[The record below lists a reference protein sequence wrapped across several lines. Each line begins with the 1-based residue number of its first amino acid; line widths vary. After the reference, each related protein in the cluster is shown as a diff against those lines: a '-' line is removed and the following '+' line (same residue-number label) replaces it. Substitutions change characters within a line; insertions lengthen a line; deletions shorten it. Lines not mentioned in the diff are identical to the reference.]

1 MCPDAPSTSPSARP
15 PGPGDLLR
23 LLAPIHGPMLLA
35 VSAQAVG
42 SLLGLAPLL
51 ILYELARDVLPSLQG
66 EAIETDRVWALAWGL
81 IAVLAAMLAAL
92 SIAAIASHL
101 ADNRLGHH
109 LRRVLIDHLGTIPLG
124 WFDANNSGRVKK
136 AIQDDVAVLHH
147 LVSHGSLDLTTAL
160 VTPAAILMTLCLI
173 DPGLTLVTLLPIG
186 LGLLAYAATQRGAT
200 ASYAAYDRDLGT
212 LNGALVEFVTGIA
225 VIKAFGETGRAHRR
239 FAQAAGRFCDFF
251 HQWVARTTLAAACF
265 ELAISPPAILA
276 CVVVGGGLFAARGWI
291 APIEVLPF
299 VLLGLGLT
307 ASVIR
312 LMYGAEQMRQA
323 LAAAGRISALL
334 AVPRLPEPAPVALPA
349 HWTGRIEF
357 DAVSFSYDGV
367 TAAVRDVTLTLAP
380 GTITALVGPS
390 GAGKSTLARLLPR
403 FADVDR
409 GQIRLDGIDLR
420 LIPTRRLYQ
429 LIGFVFQDVAL
440 LRLSLRDNIRL
451 GQPDAPDTA
460 IEAVARAARIH
471 ERILA
476 LPKGYDSVIGEDVTL
491 SGGEAQ
497 RVSIARALLADPPV
511 LVLDEATA
519 FADPDSEAAI
529 QEALSRLIQGRTLLV
544 IAHRL
549 HTIVQ
554 ADQIVV
560 LRDGRIVERGRHDT
574 LLRQN
579 GLYRRLWAAAED
591 LSAPL
596 PSGVIR

>member
-1 MCPDAPSTSPSARP
+1 
-15 PGPGDLLR
+15 
-23 LLAPIHGPMLLA
+23 MLLA

-51 ILYELARDVLPSLQG
+51 ILYELARELLPSLQG
-66 EAIETDRVWALAWGL
+66 KAIEADRVWALAWGL
-81 IAVLAAMLAAL
+81 IAVLATMLAAL
-92 SIAAIASHL
+92 SVAAIASHL

-109 LRRVLIDHLGTIPLG
+109 LRRALIDHLGTIPLG
-124 WFDANNSGRVKK
+124 WFDANSSGRVKK

-160 VTPAAILMTLCLI
+160 ITPAAILITLCVI
-173 DPGLTLVTLLPIG
+173 DPGLTLVALLPIG
-186 LGLLAYAATQRGAT
+186 LGMLAYAAAQRGAT

-212 LNGALVEFVTGIA
+212 LNGALVEFITGIT
-225 VIKAFGETGRAHRR
+225 VIKAFGETGRAHLR
-239 FAQAAGRFCDFF
+239 FAQAASRFCNFF

-291 APIEVLPF
+291 APIDVLPF

-323 LAAAGRISALL
+323 LGAAGRIAALL
-334 AVPRLPEPAPVALPA
+334 AVPRLPEPAPAPAPRPA
-349 HWTGRIEF
+349 HWTGKVEF
-357 DAVSFSYDGV
+357 DDVSFSYDGV
-367 TAAVRDVTLTLAP
+367 TAVVRDVTLTLAP
-380 GTITALVGPS
+380 GTLTALVGPS

-403 FADVDR
+403 FSDVDR

-420 LIPTRRLYQ
+420 LIPARRLYQ

-451 GQPDAPDTA
+451 GRPDAPDTA
-460 IEAVARAARIH
+460 IETAARAARIH

-476 LPKGYDSVIGEDVTL
+476 LPKGYDSVVGDDVTL

-549 HTIVQ
+549 QTIVQ

-560 LRDGRIVERGRHDT
+560 LRDGRIIEQGRHDA

-579 GLYRRLWAAAED
+579 GLYQRMWATAEG

-596 PSGVIR
+596 PSGVAP